1 MALVSHKAFQ
11 RRPETIAM
19 SLKKIR
25 LELARDKEHP
35 EGSNRHGYEFV
46 GPLDE
51 TGHLDLLQW
60 KKHRDRCRVRR
71 FWQNEADETGH
82 LVRKPGGHWAF
93 HYDINGD
100 ADDDEGGYRLG
111 NHKFA
116 LGEYVSIREHED
128 EVMRAFRVVRVE
140 ELPE

>member
-1 MALVSHKAFQ
+1 
-11 RRPETIAM
+11 M

-46 GPLDE
+46 GPL
-51 TGHLDLLQW
+51 
-60 KKHRDRCRVRR
+60 
-71 FWQNEADETGH
+71 DETGH

>member
-1 MALVSHKAFQ
+1 L
-11 RRPETIAM
+11 ETIAM
-19 SLKKIR
+19 TLQKIR

-51 TGHLDLLQW
+51 EGRLDAAQW

-71 FWQNEADETGH
+71 FWQNESDEIGH

-93 HYDINGD
+93 HYGIGGD
-100 ADDDEGGYRLG
+100 ADDDESGYRLG

-116 LGEYVSIREHED
+116 PGEYVSIREHD
-128 EVMRAFRVVRVE
+128 DDVMRTFRVVRVE
-140 ELPE
+140 PLPAA